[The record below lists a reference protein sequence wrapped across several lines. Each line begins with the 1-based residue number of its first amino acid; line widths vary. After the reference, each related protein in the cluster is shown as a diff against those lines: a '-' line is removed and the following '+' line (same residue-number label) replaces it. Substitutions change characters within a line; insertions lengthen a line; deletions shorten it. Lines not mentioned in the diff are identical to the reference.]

1 MLFILGSK
9 RQLIMFGDAT
19 PHEYECYTDILEQFP
34 YVEEQLDWRQE
45 ADELLRM
52 VCLCFDVHNI

>member
-1 MLFILGSK
+1 
-9 RQLIMFGDAT
+9 MFGDAT

-52 VCLCFDVHNI
+52 VCLIDVHNI